1 MLRFVVIGV
10 EQGKP
15 YATFEKEC
23 EHLNEAEKYHKKID
37 TEENRNG
44 GVSYHIVDTEDMDFD
59 KDLWNNS
66 D

>member
-1 MLRFVVIGV
+1 L
-10 EQGKP
+10 KKN
-15 YATFEKEC
+15 A
-23 EHLNEAEKYHKKID
+23 LNEAEKYHKKID